1 MNEILSSQTFL
12 LTLTLAVYLGS
23 MWLYKKV
30 RFALLHPLIVSMGVL
45 ILFLKLSGIPYD
57 LFMKQIQII
66 DFMLGLSVVALGY
79 LLHEQISQ
87 IKGNVI
93 AIVTAIVT
101 GSAVGILSVA
111 LIARAMGAE
120 QAVIASLEPKSVTTA
135 IALNV
140 SAQSGGIP
148 ALTAVVVILVGI
160 FGGVAGPFILK
171 KIGVESKIAKGLA
184 MGAAA
189 HAMGTARA
197 MQLGAVEGAISG
209 LAPGALDALL
219 MRFCELLMS
228 LPSLILVLF
237 LQAVWGKPTP
247 TSIAVVLALT
257 SWMTLAKLVRSEVR
271 RIRESDYILSA
282 KIMGADFTYLLQK
295 YLLPNLISP
304 AMFMVV
310 SSFGQ
315 AIIAETTLSFLGL
328 GLPVSQ
334 VSWGSLLSLSKN
346 ALLSNQWWMILLPG
360 LVLVT
365 TLVCITELGEYAR
378 ARNNRLQSNL

>member
-1 MNEILSSQTFL
+1 MRKLHTPCRSGQKRRWIDPHRVQLWPRGRGMLRKQPRRRKFPRATLVLLLLIVVGCTFAAWLTPYEVSVMDGQAISLAPCLAHPLGTDSLGRDLLAMILYGGRLSLYIGLLSALLSSL
-12 LTLTLAVYLGS
+12 LALVY
-23 MWLYKKV
+23 
-30 RFALLHPLIVSMGVL
+30 
-45 ILFLKLSGIPYD
+45 
-57 LFMKQIQII
+57 
-66 DFMLGLSVVALGY
+66 
-79 LLHEQISQ
+79 
-87 IKGNVI
+87 
-93 AIVTAIVT
+93 
-101 GSAVGILSVA
+101 
-111 LIARAMGAE
+111 
-120 QAVIASLEPKSVTTA
+120 
-135 IALNV
+135 
-140 SAQSGGIP
+140 
-148 ALTAVVVILVGI
+148 
-160 FGGVAGPFILK
+160 
-171 KIGVESKIAKGLA
+171 
-184 MGAAA
+184 
-189 HAMGTARA
+189 
-197 MQLGAVEGAISG
+197 GAISG

-282 KIMGADFTYLLQK
+282 EIMGADFTYLLQK
-295 YLLPNLISP
+295 HLLPNLISP

>member
-1 MNEILSSQTFL
+1 MRKLHTPCRSGQKRRRIDPHRVQLWPRGRGMVRKQPRRRKFPRAALVLLLLIVACCTFAAWLTPYEVSVMDGQAISLAPCLAHPLGTDSLGRDLLAMLLYGGRLSLYIGLLSALLSSL
-12 LTLTLAVYLGS
+12 CALVY
-23 MWLYKKV
+23 
-30 RFALLHPLIVSMGVL
+30 
-45 ILFLKLSGIPYD
+45 
-57 LFMKQIQII
+57 
-66 DFMLGLSVVALGY
+66 
-79 LLHEQISQ
+79 
-87 IKGNVI
+87 
-93 AIVTAIVT
+93 
-101 GSAVGILSVA
+101 
-111 LIARAMGAE
+111 
-120 QAVIASLEPKSVTTA
+120 
-135 IALNV
+135 
-140 SAQSGGIP
+140 
-148 ALTAVVVILVGI
+148 
-160 FGGVAGPFILK
+160 
-171 KIGVESKIAKGLA
+171 
-184 MGAAA
+184 
-189 HAMGTARA
+189 
-197 MQLGAVEGAISG
+197 GAISG

-237 LQAVWGKPTP
+237 LQAVSGKPTP

-257 SWMTLAKLVRSEVR
+257 SWMTFAKLVRSEVR

-295 YLLPNLISP
+295 HLLPNLISP

>member
-1 MNEILSSQTFL
+1 MRKLHTPCRSGQKRRGIDLHRVQLWPRGRGMIRKQPRRRKFPRAALVLLLLIVACCTFAAWLTPYEVSVMDGQAISLAPCLAHPLGTDSLGRDLLAMILYGGRLSLYIGLLSALLSSL
-12 LTLTLAVYLGS
+12 CALVY
-23 MWLYKKV
+23 
-30 RFALLHPLIVSMGVL
+30 
-45 ILFLKLSGIPYD
+45 
-57 LFMKQIQII
+57 
-66 DFMLGLSVVALGY
+66 
-79 LLHEQISQ
+79 
-87 IKGNVI
+87 
-93 AIVTAIVT
+93 
-101 GSAVGILSVA
+101 
-111 LIARAMGAE
+111 
-120 QAVIASLEPKSVTTA
+120 
-135 IALNV
+135 
-140 SAQSGGIP
+140 
-148 ALTAVVVILVGI
+148 
-160 FGGVAGPFILK
+160 
-171 KIGVESKIAKGLA
+171 
-184 MGAAA
+184 
-189 HAMGTARA
+189 
-197 MQLGAVEGAISG
+197 GAISG

-295 YLLPNLISP
+295 HLLPNLISP

>member
-1 MNEILSSQTFL
+1 MLLYGGRLSIYIGLLSALLSSL
-12 LTLTLAVYLGS
+12 LALVY
-23 MWLYKKV
+23 
-30 RFALLHPLIVSMGVL
+30 
-45 ILFLKLSGIPYD
+45 
-57 LFMKQIQII
+57 
-66 DFMLGLSVVALGY
+66 
-79 LLHEQISQ
+79 
-87 IKGNVI
+87 
-93 AIVTAIVT
+93 
-101 GSAVGILSVA
+101 
-111 LIARAMGAE
+111 
-120 QAVIASLEPKSVTTA
+120 
-135 IALNV
+135 
-140 SAQSGGIP
+140 
-148 ALTAVVVILVGI
+148 
-160 FGGVAGPFILK
+160 
-171 KIGVESKIAKGLA
+171 
-184 MGAAA
+184 
-189 HAMGTARA
+189 
-197 MQLGAVEGAISG
+197 GAISG

-295 YLLPNLISP
+295 HLLPNLISP

-334 VSWGSLLSLSKN
+334 ISWGSLLSLSKN

>member
-1 MNEILSSQTFL
+1 MRKLHTPCRSGQKRRWIDPHRVQLWPRGRGMIRKQPRRRKFPRAALVLLLLIVAGCTFEAWLTPYEVSVMDGQAISLAPCLAHPLGTDSLGRDLLAMLLYGGRLSLYIGLLSALLSSL
-12 LTLTLAVYLGS
+12 LALVY
-23 MWLYKKV
+23 
-30 RFALLHPLIVSMGVL
+30 
-45 ILFLKLSGIPYD
+45 
-57 LFMKQIQII
+57 
-66 DFMLGLSVVALGY
+66 
-79 LLHEQISQ
+79 
-87 IKGNVI
+87 
-93 AIVTAIVT
+93 
-101 GSAVGILSVA
+101 
-111 LIARAMGAE
+111 
-120 QAVIASLEPKSVTTA
+120 
-135 IALNV
+135 
-140 SAQSGGIP
+140 
-148 ALTAVVVILVGI
+148 
-160 FGGVAGPFILK
+160 
-171 KIGVESKIAKGLA
+171 
-184 MGAAA
+184 
-189 HAMGTARA
+189 
-197 MQLGAVEGAISG
+197 GAISG

-295 YLLPNLISP
+295 HLLPNLISP

>member
-1 MNEILSSQTFL
+1 MRKLHTPCRSGQKRRWIDPHRVQLWPRGRGMLRKQPRRRKFPCAALMLLLLIVAGCTFAAWLTPYEVSVMDGQAISLAPCLAHPLGTDSLGRDLLAMILYGGRLSLYIGLLSALLSSL
-12 LTLTLAVYLGS
+12 LALVY
-23 MWLYKKV
+23 
-30 RFALLHPLIVSMGVL
+30 
-45 ILFLKLSGIPYD
+45 
-57 LFMKQIQII
+57 
-66 DFMLGLSVVALGY
+66 
-79 LLHEQISQ
+79 
-87 IKGNVI
+87 
-93 AIVTAIVT
+93 
-101 GSAVGILSVA
+101 
-111 LIARAMGAE
+111 
-120 QAVIASLEPKSVTTA
+120 
-135 IALNV
+135 
-140 SAQSGGIP
+140 
-148 ALTAVVVILVGI
+148 
-160 FGGVAGPFILK
+160 
-171 KIGVESKIAKGLA
+171 
-184 MGAAA
+184 
-189 HAMGTARA
+189 
-197 MQLGAVEGAISG
+197 GAISG
-209 LAPGALDALL
+209 LAPSALDALL

-257 SWMTLAKLVRSEVR
+257 SWMILAKLVRSEVR

-295 YLLPNLISP
+295 HLLPNLISP

>member
-1 MNEILSSQTFL
+1 MRKLHTPCRSGQKRRGTDPHRVQLWPRGRGMLRKQPRRRKFPHAALVLLLLIVAGCTFAACLTPYEVSVMDGQAISLAPCRAHPLGTDSLGRDLLAMILYGGRLSLYIGLLSALLSSL
-12 LTLTLAVYLGS
+12 LALVY
-23 MWLYKKV
+23 
-30 RFALLHPLIVSMGVL
+30 
-45 ILFLKLSGIPYD
+45 
-57 LFMKQIQII
+57 
-66 DFMLGLSVVALGY
+66 
-79 LLHEQISQ
+79 
-87 IKGNVI
+87 
-93 AIVTAIVT
+93 
-101 GSAVGILSVA
+101 
-111 LIARAMGAE
+111 
-120 QAVIASLEPKSVTTA
+120 
-135 IALNV
+135 
-140 SAQSGGIP
+140 
-148 ALTAVVVILVGI
+148 
-160 FGGVAGPFILK
+160 
-171 KIGVESKIAKGLA
+171 
-184 MGAAA
+184 
-189 HAMGTARA
+189 
-197 MQLGAVEGAISG
+197 GAISG

-295 YLLPNLISP
+295 HLLPNLISP

>member
-1 MNEILSSQTFL
+1 MRKLHTPCRSGQKRRWIDPHRVQLWPRGRGMIRKQPRRRKFPRAALVLLLLIVAGCTFAAGLTPYEVSVMDGQAISLAPCLAHPLGTDSLGRDLLAMLLYGGRLSLYIGLLSALLSSL
-12 LTLTLAVYLGS
+12 LALVY
-23 MWLYKKV
+23 
-30 RFALLHPLIVSMGVL
+30 
-45 ILFLKLSGIPYD
+45 
-57 LFMKQIQII
+57 
-66 DFMLGLSVVALGY
+66 
-79 LLHEQISQ
+79 
-87 IKGNVI
+87 
-93 AIVTAIVT
+93 
-101 GSAVGILSVA
+101 
-111 LIARAMGAE
+111 
-120 QAVIASLEPKSVTTA
+120 
-135 IALNV
+135 
-140 SAQSGGIP
+140 
-148 ALTAVVVILVGI
+148 
-160 FGGVAGPFILK
+160 
-171 KIGVESKIAKGLA
+171 
-184 MGAAA
+184 
-189 HAMGTARA
+189 
-197 MQLGAVEGAISG
+197 GAISG
-209 LAPGALDALL
+209 LAPGVLDALL

-295 YLLPNLISP
+295 HLLPNLISP

>member
-1 MNEILSSQTFL
+1 MRKLHTPCRSGQKRRGTAPHRVQLWPRGRGMLRKQPRRRKFPRAALVLLLLIVAGCTFAAGLTPYEVSVMDGQAISLAPCLAHPLGTDSLGRDLLAMLLHGGRLSLYIGLLSALLSSL
-12 LTLTLAVYLGS
+12 LALVY
-23 MWLYKKV
+23 
-30 RFALLHPLIVSMGVL
+30 
-45 ILFLKLSGIPYD
+45 
-57 LFMKQIQII
+57 
-66 DFMLGLSVVALGY
+66 
-79 LLHEQISQ
+79 
-87 IKGNVI
+87 
-93 AIVTAIVT
+93 
-101 GSAVGILSVA
+101 
-111 LIARAMGAE
+111 
-120 QAVIASLEPKSVTTA
+120 
-135 IALNV
+135 
-140 SAQSGGIP
+140 
-148 ALTAVVVILVGI
+148 
-160 FGGVAGPFILK
+160 
-171 KIGVESKIAKGLA
+171 
-184 MGAAA
+184 
-189 HAMGTARA
+189 
-197 MQLGAVEGAISG
+197 GAISG
-209 LAPGALDALL
+209 LAPGVLDALL

-237 LQAVWGKPTP
+237 LQAIWGKPTP

-295 YLLPNLISP
+295 HLLPNLISP

>member
-1 MNEILSSQTFL
+1 MRKLHTPCRSGQKRRGTAPHRVQLWPRGRGMLRKQPRRRKFPRAALVL
-12 LTLTLAVYLGS
+12 L
-23 MWLYKKV
+23 
-30 RFALLHPLIVSMGVL
+30 LL
-45 ILFLKLSGIPYD
+45 
-57 LFMKQIQII
+57 
-66 DFMLGLSVVALGY
+66 
-79 LLHEQISQ
+79 
-87 IKGNVI
+87 
-93 AIVTAIVT
+93 IVT
-101 GSAVGILSVA
+101 GCTFAAGLTPYEVSV
-111 LIARAMGAE
+111 MDG
-120 QAVIASLEPKSVTTA
+120 QAISLAPCLAHPLGTDS
-135 IALNV
+135 L
-140 SAQSGGIP
+140 GRD
-148 ALTAVVVILVGI
+148 L
-160 FGGVAGPFILK
+160 
-171 KIGVESKIAKGLA
+171 LA
-184 MGAAA
+184 MLLHGGRLSLYIGLLSALLSSLLA
-189 HAMGTARA
+189 
-197 MQLGAVEGAISG
+197 LVYGAISG
-209 LAPGALDALL
+209 LAPGVLDALL

-237 LQAVWGKPTP
+237 LQAIWGKPTP

-295 YLLPNLISP
+295 HLLPNLISP

>member
-1 MNEILSSQTFL
+1 MRKLHTPCRSGQKRRGPDPHRVRLRPRGRGMIRKQPRRRKFPRAALVLLLLIVAGCTFAAWLTPYEVSVMDGQAISLAPCRAHPLGTDSLGRDLLAMILYGGRLSLYIGLLSALLSSL
-12 LTLTLAVYLGS
+12 LALVY
-23 MWLYKKV
+23 
-30 RFALLHPLIVSMGVL
+30 
-45 ILFLKLSGIPYD
+45 
-57 LFMKQIQII
+57 
-66 DFMLGLSVVALGY
+66 
-79 LLHEQISQ
+79 
-87 IKGNVI
+87 
-93 AIVTAIVT
+93 
-101 GSAVGILSVA
+101 
-111 LIARAMGAE
+111 
-120 QAVIASLEPKSVTTA
+120 
-135 IALNV
+135 
-140 SAQSGGIP
+140 
-148 ALTAVVVILVGI
+148 
-160 FGGVAGPFILK
+160 
-171 KIGVESKIAKGLA
+171 
-184 MGAAA
+184 
-189 HAMGTARA
+189 
-197 MQLGAVEGAISG
+197 GAISG

-257 SWMTLAKLVRSEVR
+257 SGMTLAKMVRSEVR

-295 YLLPNLISP
+295 HLLPNLISP

>member
-1 MNEILSSQTFL
+1 MIRKQPRRRKFPRAALVL
-12 LTLTLAVYLGS
+12 LL
-23 MWLYKKV
+23 
-30 RFALLHPLIVSMGVL
+30 LIVSGCTFAAWL
-45 ILFLKLSGIPYD
+45 TPYEVSVMDGQAISLAPCLAHPLGTDSLGRD
-57 LFMKQIQII
+57 L
-66 DFMLGLSVVALGY
+66 
-79 LLHEQISQ
+79 
-87 IKGNVI
+87 
-93 AIVTAIVT
+93 
-101 GSAVGILSVA
+101 
-111 LIARAMGAE
+111 
-120 QAVIASLEPKSVTTA
+120 
-135 IALNV
+135 
-140 SAQSGGIP
+140 
-148 ALTAVVVILVGI
+148 
-160 FGGVAGPFILK
+160 
-171 KIGVESKIAKGLA
+171 LA
-184 MGAAA
+184 MLLYGGRLSLYIGLLSALLSSLLA
-189 HAMGTARA
+189 
-197 MQLGAVEGAISG
+197 LVYGAISG
-209 LAPGALDALL
+209 LAPGVLDALL

-295 YLLPNLISP
+295 HLLPNLISP

-315 AIIAETTLSFLGL
+315 AILAETTLSFLGL

>member
-1 MNEILSSQTFL
+1 MRKLHTPCRSGQKRRWTDPHRVQLWPRGRGMIRKQPRRRKFPRAALVLLLLIVACCTFAAWLTPYEVSVMDGQAISLAPCLAHPLGTDSLGRDLLAMLLYGGRLSLYIGLLSALLSSL
-12 LTLTLAVYLGS
+12 LALVY
-23 MWLYKKV
+23 
-30 RFALLHPLIVSMGVL
+30 
-45 ILFLKLSGIPYD
+45 
-57 LFMKQIQII
+57 
-66 DFMLGLSVVALGY
+66 
-79 LLHEQISQ
+79 
-87 IKGNVI
+87 
-93 AIVTAIVT
+93 
-101 GSAVGILSVA
+101 
-111 LIARAMGAE
+111 
-120 QAVIASLEPKSVTTA
+120 
-135 IALNV
+135 
-140 SAQSGGIP
+140 
-148 ALTAVVVILVGI
+148 
-160 FGGVAGPFILK
+160 
-171 KIGVESKIAKGLA
+171 
-184 MGAAA
+184 
-189 HAMGTARA
+189 
-197 MQLGAVEGAISG
+197 GAISG
-209 LAPGALDALL
+209 LAPGVLDALL

-295 YLLPNLISP
+295 HLLPNLISP

>member
-1 MNEILSSQTFL
+1 MRKLHTPCRSGQKRRGIDPHRVQLWPRGRGMVRKQPRRRKFPRAALVLLLLIVACCTFAAWLTPYEVSVMDGQAISLAPCLAHPLGTDSLGRDLLAMLLYGGRLSLYIGLLSALLSSL
-12 LTLTLAVYLGS
+12 CALVY
-23 MWLYKKV
+23 
-30 RFALLHPLIVSMGVL
+30 
-45 ILFLKLSGIPYD
+45 
-57 LFMKQIQII
+57 
-66 DFMLGLSVVALGY
+66 
-79 LLHEQISQ
+79 
-87 IKGNVI
+87 
-93 AIVTAIVT
+93 
-101 GSAVGILSVA
+101 
-111 LIARAMGAE
+111 
-120 QAVIASLEPKSVTTA
+120 
-135 IALNV
+135 
-140 SAQSGGIP
+140 
-148 ALTAVVVILVGI
+148 
-160 FGGVAGPFILK
+160 
-171 KIGVESKIAKGLA
+171 
-184 MGAAA
+184 
-189 HAMGTARA
+189 
-197 MQLGAVEGAISG
+197 GAISG

-295 YLLPNLISP
+295 HLLPNLISP

>member
-1 MNEILSSQTFL
+1 MDGQAISLAPCLAHPLGTDSLGRDLLAMLLYGGRLSLYIGLLSALLSSL
-12 LTLTLAVYLGS
+12 LALVY
-23 MWLYKKV
+23 
-30 RFALLHPLIVSMGVL
+30 
-45 ILFLKLSGIPYD
+45 
-57 LFMKQIQII
+57 
-66 DFMLGLSVVALGY
+66 
-79 LLHEQISQ
+79 
-87 IKGNVI
+87 
-93 AIVTAIVT
+93 
-101 GSAVGILSVA
+101 
-111 LIARAMGAE
+111 
-120 QAVIASLEPKSVTTA
+120 
-135 IALNV
+135 
-140 SAQSGGIP
+140 
-148 ALTAVVVILVGI
+148 
-160 FGGVAGPFILK
+160 
-171 KIGVESKIAKGLA
+171 
-184 MGAAA
+184 
-189 HAMGTARA
+189 
-197 MQLGAVEGAISG
+197 GAISG
-209 LAPGALDALL
+209 LAPGVLDALL

-295 YLLPNLISP
+295 HLLPNLISP

-315 AIIAETTLSFLGL
+315 AIIAETTLSFFGL

>member
-1 MNEILSSQTFL
+1 MLLLLIVAGCTFAAWLTPYEVSVMDGQAISLAPCRAHPLGTDSLGRDLLAMILYGGRLSLYIGLLSALLSSL
-12 LTLTLAVYLGS
+12 LALVY
-23 MWLYKKV
+23 
-30 RFALLHPLIVSMGVL
+30 
-45 ILFLKLSGIPYD
+45 
-57 LFMKQIQII
+57 
-66 DFMLGLSVVALGY
+66 
-79 LLHEQISQ
+79 
-87 IKGNVI
+87 
-93 AIVTAIVT
+93 
-101 GSAVGILSVA
+101 
-111 LIARAMGAE
+111 
-120 QAVIASLEPKSVTTA
+120 
-135 IALNV
+135 
-140 SAQSGGIP
+140 
-148 ALTAVVVILVGI
+148 
-160 FGGVAGPFILK
+160 
-171 KIGVESKIAKGLA
+171 
-184 MGAAA
+184 
-189 HAMGTARA
+189 
-197 MQLGAVEGAISG
+197 GAISG

-295 YLLPNLISP
+295 HLLPNLISP